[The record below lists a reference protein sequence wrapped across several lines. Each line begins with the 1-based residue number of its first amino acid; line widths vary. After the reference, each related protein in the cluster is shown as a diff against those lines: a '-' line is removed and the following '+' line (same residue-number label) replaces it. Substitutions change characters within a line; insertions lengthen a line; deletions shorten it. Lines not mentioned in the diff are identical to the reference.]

1 MKKAKAKSAASVPCP
16 PAYVTL
22 AKALVPLIRR
32 MFSRSKDAGKTVL
45 NINVKS
51 YK

>member
-16 PAYVTL
+16 PAYVAL

-32 MFSRSKDAGKTVL
+32 MFSRSKDAGKVL
-45 NINVKS
+45 SQGGVKS